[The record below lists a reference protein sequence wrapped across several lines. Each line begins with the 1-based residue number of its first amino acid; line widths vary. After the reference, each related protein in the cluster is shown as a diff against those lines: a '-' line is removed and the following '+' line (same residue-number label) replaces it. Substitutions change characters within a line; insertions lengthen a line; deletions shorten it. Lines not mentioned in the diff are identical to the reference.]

1 MAREVEQQCQYCNNW
16 DKRNQ
21 KTSSRLMC
29 YCDKGRGYKEPDDG
43 KNCPDASA
51 LPGYEF
57 KTYSGPCFITT
68 AVVNMCGFGD
78 NARILYTMRQL
89 RTKMQETEEGQER
102 LKKYD
107 VEGPIIAQKLAEES
121 EPLLFGY
128 KIISEYLIPT
138 AGEVQKAEALL
149 AKLKSS
155 KQDEK
160 SNLLNKAKKRLEES
174 KRYKAK
180 LTEEADKHY
189 KKAEDKYCNMIDCL
203 KNLYGIKEDAS
214 EYEYD
219 SDVRPAQMGH
229 GTARVHKVSVNRR

>member
-43 KNCPDASA
+43 KDCSDASA

-89 RTKMQETEEGQER
+89 RTKMQETEEGQEK

-128 KIISEYLIPT
+128 KIISEFLIPT
-138 AGEVQKAEALL
+138 AGEVQKAEVLH

-155 KQDEK
+155 KQDETK
-160 SNLLNKAKKRLEES
+160 EETAERIAKE
-174 KRYKAK
+174 
-180 LTEEADKHY
+180 TEEADKHY
-189 KKAEDKYCNMIDCL
+189 KNAEEKYCEMIDRL
-203 KNLYGIKEDAS
+203 KNIYGIKEDSS

-219 SDVRPAQMGH
+219 SDVKPAQMGH
-229 GTARVHKVSVNRR
+229 GTARVHKVSVNRRQIN

>member
-16 DKRNQ
+16 DKDNK
-21 KTSSRLMC
+21 KTSSYLECRC
-29 YCDKGRGYKEPDDG
+29 KEGRGYKAPDEG

-78 NARILYTMRQL
+78 NARILGSMRKL
-89 RTKMQETEEGQER
+89 REKMQLTPEGQAK

-107 VEGPIIAQKLAEES
+107 VEGPLIASKLTEES

-138 AGEVQKAEALL
+138 AGEVQKAEDASLIRT
-149 AKLKSS
+149 ANEAEYNNAIK
-155 KQDEK
+155 KQNIHLMAAE
-160 SNLLNKAKKRLEES
+160 N
-174 KRYKAK
+174 RYC
-180 LTEEADKHY
+180 E
-189 KKAEDKYCNMIDCL
+189 MIDHL
-203 KNLYGIKEDAS
+203 KNRYGIKEDS
-214 EYEYD
+214 TQYEYD
-219 SDVRPAQMGH
+219 SDVTPAQMGH
-229 GTARVHKVSVNRR
+229 GTARVHKVDVNRR